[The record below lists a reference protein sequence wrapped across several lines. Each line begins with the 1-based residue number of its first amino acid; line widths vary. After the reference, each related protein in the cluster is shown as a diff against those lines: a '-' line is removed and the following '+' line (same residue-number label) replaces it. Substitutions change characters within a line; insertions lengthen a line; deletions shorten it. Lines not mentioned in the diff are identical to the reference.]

1 MSLPIEPTRDTRS
14 QPASAER
21 GRRAGRRAGRRG
33 FTLIEL
39 LIVVV
44 IIGLLAAIAI
54 PKFANTKGKTFVAT
68 MKSDLRN
75 LATVQE
81 NEFFVTATYYNGP
94 VPNVAVIDYQPSQ
107 NVSIVLANVTNAGW
121 AATATHT
128 LTTAVCYIYVG
139 NGGPFNLATVEGE
152 VKCTP

>member
-1 MSLPIEPTRDTRS
+1 MPLQPTPRGN
-14 QPASAER
+14 PAPALAGK
-21 GRRAGRRAGRRG
+21 GRRSGRRRG

-54 PKFANTKGKTFVAT
+54 PKFVNTKGKTFVAQ

-75 LATVQE
+75 IATLQE
-81 NEFFVTATYYNGP
+81 TVFFETATYYNGP
-94 VPNVAVIDYQPSQ
+94 VPDPVLFNHNGTQ
-107 NVSIVLANVTNAGW
+107 NVSVALANVTNAGW

-128 LTTAVCYIYVG
+128 MTTVICYIYVG
-139 NGGPFNLATVEGE
+139 NGGPFNLANIEGE
-152 VKCTP
+152 VKCTTP

>member
-1 MSLPIEPTRDTRS
+1 MAMPLHSTLRGNTA
-14 QPASAER
+14 PALAGK
-21 GRRAGRRAGRRG
+21 GRRAGGRQG

-54 PKFANTKGKTFVAT
+54 PKFANTKGKTYVAT

-75 LATVQE
+75 AATLQE
-81 NEFFVTATYYNGP
+81 TVFFETATYYNGP
-94 VPNVAVIDYQPSQ
+94 VPDPVLFNFVPSR
-107 NVSIVLANVTNAGW
+107 NVSIALANVTAAGW
-121 AATATHT
+121 AATATHN
-128 LTTAVCYIYVG
+128 LTTAICYIYVG
-139 NGGPFNLATVEGE
+139 NGGPFNLANVEGE

>member
-1 MSLPIEPTRDTRS
+1 MRVPSTSAPDARTRPVGAG
-14 QPASAER
+14 QG
-21 GRRAGRRAGRRG
+21 GRPGQRG

-54 PKFANTKGKTFVAT
+54 PKFVNTKGKTFAAT

-81 NEFFVTATYYNGP
+81 NEFFETATYYNGP
-94 VPNVAVIDYQPSQ
+94 VPNAGTIDFSPSQ
-107 NVSIVLANVTNAGW
+107 NVSIVLANVSNAGW
-121 AATATHT
+121 AATATHS
-128 LTTAVCYIYVG
+128 LTTATCYIYVG
-139 NGGPFNLATVEGE
+139 NGGPYFLANVEGE

>member
-1 MSLPIEPTRDTRS
+1 MSLPIEPKRDTRP
-14 QPASAER
+14 QPASA
-21 GRRAGRRAGRRG
+21 ALGRRAGRRG

-54 PKFANTKGKTFVAT
+54 PKFGNSKGKAFVAA

-75 LATVQE
+75 MATLQE
-81 NEFFVTATYYNGP
+81 AVFFETATYYNGP
-94 VPNVAVIDYQPSQ
+94 VPDPVLFNFQPSQ
-107 NVSIVLANVTNAGW
+107 NISLTLANVTSAGW
-121 AATATHT
+121 AGTATHA
-128 LTTAVCYIYVG
+128 LTPVICYIYVG

>member
-1 MSLPIEPTRDTRS
+1 MSLPIEPKRDPRS
-14 QPASAER
+14 YSAPAELGRCR
-21 GRRAGRRAGRRG
+21 GGRG

-54 PKFANTKGKTFVAT
+54 PKFVNTKGKTFVAT

-81 NEFFVTATYYNGP
+81 NEFFETATYYNGP

-107 NVSIVLANVTNAGW
+107 NVSIVLANVTSAGW

-128 LTTAVCYIYVG
+128 LTTAICYIYVG

>member
-1 MSLPIEPTRDTRS
+1 MRTPMQPTPRGNTA
-14 QPASAER
+14 PAL
-21 GRRAGRRAGRRG
+21 AGRGGHSGRRRG

-39 LIVVV
+39 LLVVV

-54 PKFANTKGKTFVAT
+54 PKYANTKGKSFVAT

-75 LATVQE
+75 AATLQE
-81 NEFFVTATYYNGP
+81 AVFFETATYYNGP
-94 VPNVAVIDYQPSQ
+94 VPDPVLFNFVPSRNVGIA
-107 NVSIVLANVTNAGW
+107 LANVTNAGW

-128 LTTAVCYIYVG
+128 LTTAICYIYVG

-152 VKCTP
+152 VQCSP

>member
-1 MSLPIEPTRDTRS
+1 MRKPMQPTPRGNTA
-14 QPASAER
+14 PALAGK
-21 GRRAGRRAGRRG
+21 GRRVGRRRG

-54 PKFANTKGKTFVAT
+54 PNYNNTKGKAYVAT

-75 LATVQE
+75 ATTMQE
-81 NEFFVTATYYNGP
+81 NVFFETYTYYNGP
-94 VPNVAVIDYQPSQ
+94 VPDPVLFNFQPSSG
-107 NVSIVLANVTNAGW
+107 VSITLANVSNAGW

-128 LTTAVCYIYVG
+128 MTTRICYIYVG

-152 VKCTP
+152 VQCTP

>member
-21 GRRAGRRAGRRG
+21 GRRAGRRG

>member
-1 MSLPIEPTRDTRS
+1 MRLRRQPTQSGNTA
-14 QPASAER
+14 PALAGK
-21 GRRAGRRAGRRG
+21 GRPFGRRRG

-54 PKFANTKGKTFVAT
+54 PKYANTKGKTYVAT

-75 LATVQE
+75 AATLQE
-81 NEFFVTATYYNGP
+81 NVFFETATYYNGP
-94 VPNVAVIDYQPSQ
+94 VPDPVLFNFVPS
-107 NVSIVLANVTNAGW
+107 NGVSITLANVTNAGW

-128 LTTAVCYIYVG
+128 LTTRVCYIYVG
-139 NGGPFNLATVEGE
+139 NGGPFNMAIVEGE
-152 VKCTP
+152 VQCSP

>member
-1 MSLPIEPTRDTRS
+1 MSLPIEPKRDPGS
-14 QPASAER
+14 QPASAEL
-21 GRRAGRRAGRRG
+21 GRRRGRRG

-54 PKFANTKGKTFVAT
+54 PKFVNTKGKTFVAT

-81 NEFFVTATYYNGP
+81 NEFFETATYYNGP
-94 VPNVAVIDYQPSQ
+94 VPNAAVIDYQPSQ
-107 NVSIVLANVTNAGW
+107 NVSIVLANVTSAGW

-128 LTTAVCYIYVG
+128 LTTATCYIYVG

-152 VKCTP
+152 VRCSP

>member
-1 MSLPIEPTRDTRS
+1 MAMPLHSTLCGNTA
-14 QPASAER
+14 PAGAGK
-21 GRRAGRRAGRRG
+21 GRKCGRQGG

-54 PKFANTKGKTFVAT
+54 PKFVNTKGKTFAAT

-81 NEFFVTATYYNGP
+81 NEFFETATYYNGA
-94 VPNVAVIDYQPSQ
+94 VPNVGVLDYQPSQ
-107 NVSIVLANVTNAGW
+107 NVTIVLANVSAAGW

-128 LTTAVCYIYVG
+128 LTPATCYIYVG
-139 NGGPFNLATVEGE
+139 NGGPFNLANVEGE
-152 VKCTP
+152 VRCTP